1 MFRIFN
7 NRLKHGSVN
16 ERTLDSK
23 SRNEKKIAVNRWSK
37 TRSPGLF
44 AAILFYS
51 ADSDAM
57 TTGFHPSGRRSPR
70 SFTVIFHCSLLI
82 LISVSRRFE
91 TEKDILPKGAHCSLF
106 PNAEYDGTNLELS
119 LRKR

>member
-1 MFRIFN
+1 MHHMVPIPEAMTEPAFVSSPGPN
-7 NRLKHGSVN
+7 
-16 ERTLDSK
+16 LDSK

-57 TTGFHPSGRRSPR
+57 TTSFHPSGRRSPR
-70 SFTVIFHCSLLI
+70 SFIVMFHCSL
-82 LISVSRRFE
+82 
-91 TEKDILPKGAHCSLF
+91 C
-106 PNAEYDGTNLELS
+106 
-119 LRKR
+119 